1 MSCSVTSAALKITA
15 EQQKGGKM
23 DHPLHWA
30 VNDILLHYLSNP
42 VDVFVAASLTLANH
56 NLMNAYI
63 IMALWQNTL
72 LFHEAGTW
80 TSIMKFSKSV
90 VPRY

>member
-1 MSCSVTSAALKITA
+1 MSCSVTSAALKIIA
-15 EQQKGGKM
+15 EQQKGKKV

-30 VNDILLHYLSNP
+30 VNDILLHYLSNT

-63 IMALWQNTL
+63 IKALWQNAL